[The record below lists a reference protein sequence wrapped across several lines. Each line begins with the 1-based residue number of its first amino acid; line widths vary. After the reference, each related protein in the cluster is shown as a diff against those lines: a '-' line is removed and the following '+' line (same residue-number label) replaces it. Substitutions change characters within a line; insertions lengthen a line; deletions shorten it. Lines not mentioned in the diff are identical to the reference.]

1 VTIGLRDSSLGA
13 LISRAQ
19 AGSHEAIEEIVI
31 RYRDRL
37 MRFVRVR
44 DRGDATEDIC
54 HSILVSVMTGISSLK
69 EPESFESWLF
79 QIARNACLES
89 ARRERLR
96 RIFIPIE
103 RKHED
108 FPLTASEIDA
118 KLDEFKAVVD
128 KMPDSQRELILML
141 LDRDLSY
148 EELATVTGTTV
159 SSVKSKL
166 FRARAFLRQNLSVN

>member
-1 VTIGLRDSSLGA
+1 MTIGLRDASLGA

-31 RYRDRL
+31 RYRERL
-37 MRFVRVR
+37 IRFVRLR
-44 DRGDATEDIC
+44 DRSDAAEDIC
-54 HSILVSVMTGISSLK
+54 HSIFVSVMTGISDLK
-69 EPESFESWLF
+69 EPDSFESWLF

-96 RIFIPIE
+96 RIFVPIE
-103 RKHED
+103 REHEQ
-108 FPLTASEIDA
+108 FPLSASETDS
-118 KLDEFKAVVD
+118 KLGEFKAAVAR
-128 KMPDSQRELILML
+128 MPPSQRELILML

-148 EELATVTGTTV
+148 EELAAVTGTTV

-166 FRARAFLRQNLSVN
+166 FRARAFLRQNLSMN